1 MCFVSRREL
10 GELECGVWCT
20 FQIQHGRRRWRDG
33 CFTPAANIGA
43 RDRGDGDGS
52 RSHRPFSTFTSSFA
66 FTFTSTLTC
75 TLTFPPTRPTSAPSS
90 ASEQN
95 HLSPASQPLI
105 LRPPCRIQCPVQ
117 IERQEGLRRYT
128 VRVPSGAGVAG
139 QLLHRDWP
147 ICC

>member
-1 MCFVSRREL
+1 MEGVDGETVASRQQ
-10 GELECGVWCT
+10 
-20 FQIQHGRRRWRDG
+20 QILAHDTEGTEMAHAATG
-33 CFTPAANIGA
+33 LSLPSPSSAPSSSPSPAP
-43 RDRGDGDGS
+43 S
-52 RSHRPFSTFTSSFA
+52 PSPSTFTSSFA

-75 TLTFPPTRPTSAPSS
+75 TLTFPPTRPTSATSS